1 MDEYVYVD
9 RESFRLWTAL
19 DINPK
24 CTVYF
29 ITEFCSYQPSIKFVH
44 IYFQLIW
51 NPTPNRV
58 PTIVRGG

>member
-1 MDEYVYVD
+1 MDEYVFVD
-9 RESFRLWTAL
+9 RERFNLWTAL

-29 ITEFCSYQPSIKFVH
+29 IKEFCLNHTFVH